1 MELWTHPTPAAPR
14 LATSTRTRWRRT
26 SRCSQPWATTPGTN
40 SSDASRT
47 PTTASASATSKPQS
61 ASARARSVRRSP
73 DCTPRAWSRGARKD
87 RGATTNRPRRP
98 KFCSKRST
106 TCEAT
111 MSNDN
116 ETMVADRDPEETRE
130 MVRERYAG
138 IATSGQD
145 CCGDVGLDV
154 SGDGGCC
161 SDETEAS
168 GSERLGYDADDVA
181 SVADGADLGLGC
193 GNPKAFAAMA
203 PGETVLDLGSGAG
216 FDCFLAA
223 QEVGPD
229 GHVIGVDMTP
239 EMISKARENVA
250 KNDAENVE
258 FRLGEIGHLP
268 VADESVNVVIS
279 NCVVNLAPEKQRV
292 FDDTYRVLRPG
303 GRVAISDVVQTA
315 PFPDDVQMDP
325 DSLTGCVAG
334 ASTVDDLKAM
344 LDEAGFE
351 AVEIAPKDESTEF
364 ISDWDADRDLGEYL
378 VSATI
383 EARKPAR
390 DD

>member
-1 MELWTHPTPAAPR
+1 
-14 LATSTRTRWRRT
+14 
-26 SRCSQPWATTPGTN
+26 
-40 SSDASRT
+40 
-47 PTTASASATSKPQS
+47 
-61 ASARARSVRRSP
+61 
-73 DCTPRAWSRGARKD
+73 
-87 RGATTNRPRRP
+87 
-98 KFCSKRST
+98 
-106 TCEAT
+106 

-138 IATSGQD
+138 IATSSQD

-334 ASTVDDLKAM
+334 ASTIDDLNAM

>member
-1 MELWTHPTPAAPR
+1 
-14 LATSTRTRWRRT
+14 
-26 SRCSQPWATTPGTN
+26 
-40 SSDASRT
+40 
-47 PTTASASATSKPQS
+47 
-61 ASARARSVRRSP
+61 
-73 DCTPRAWSRGARKD
+73 
-87 RGATTNRPRRP
+87 
-98 KFCSKRST
+98 
-106 TCEAT
+106 